1 MKNYMKEYI
10 RRIDKIIEEKEKK
23 DIDKII
29 EEHLVKINFFMHE
42 RLVHLLVTILFSLM
56 TLATFFIFLINV
68 SLGLG
73 ILLFMFL
80 VLLIP
85 YIYHYYYLEN
95 SVQYMYEQY
104 DNLVKIKE
112 SKK

>member
-10 RRIDKIIEEKEKK
+10 SRIDKIIEEKEKK